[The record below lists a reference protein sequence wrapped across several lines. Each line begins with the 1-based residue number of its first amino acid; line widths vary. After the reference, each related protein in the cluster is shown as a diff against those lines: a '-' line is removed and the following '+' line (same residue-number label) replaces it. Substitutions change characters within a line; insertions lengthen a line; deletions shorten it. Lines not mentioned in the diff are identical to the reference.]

1 MEPEIE
7 VFESQAED
15 VRLIC
20 LLFTTTSPLEEA
32 VKASVTSSDGTA
44 MSFSTELGKKR
55 LLCKTC
61 TCVIGLNPTSSVG
74 MLLHM
79 FERFC
84 VAV

>member
-1 MEPEIE
+1 MIFYLPTDPNIFIANVGFVESEIE
-7 VFESQAED
+7 VFEGDD

-20 LLFTTTSPLEEA
+20 LLFTTTSPLEEG

-61 TCVIGLNPTSSVG
+61 ILVLS
-74 MLLHM
+74 
-79 FERFC
+79 
-84 VAV
+84 A